1 MNRDPAFEE
10 WIEEARAMPIGKALD
25 IVAPHHAISRKTRFV
40 GPCPGCGG
48 TDRFSLNLKKNIFWC
63 RKSAEGGDAIALA
76 RHVQG
81 AEFLAA
87 VEILTGRPPPGR
99 TISDEERQARARR
112 VAELEARRKAEAERL
127 ATEENEF
134 RSKEIERARKI
145 WKAAGPIAGSMAE
158 AYLRH
163 RGIAPPQGAKLRA
176 ASEVPYW
183 HHIGGE
189 WKAIYAGPAMVAAIQ
204 GRDDRFIGC
213 HITWIDPKLATRS
226 GKAQIIH
233 PETGEILD
241 AKKVRGSQKGGHI
254 MLGGS
259 TTATRF
265 VVGEGIETVLSVQAA
280 EISVGRAAGALY
292 WSSVNLHNLG
302 GKAAGSVPHPTLTLT
317 DSRGRTRPQ
326 RVPGDM
332 PDMTDE
338 AVIAPPPAADDI
350 LLLGDGDSDRFTT
363 RNVLLRFTRR
373 WARPGRTIRAAWADE
388 GADFNDMLRGAA

>member
-1 MNRDPAFEE
+1 
-10 WIEEARAMPIGKALD
+10 MPIGRALD

-63 RKSAEGGDAIALA
+63 RKSAEGGDGIALA

-81 AEFLAA
+81 CDFLAA

-99 TISDEERQARARR
+99 TVSDEERKARARR

-127 ATEENEF
+127 AGEENEF
-134 RSKEIERARKI
+134 RSKEIDRARKI
-145 WKAAGPIAGSMAE
+145 WKAAGPIAGSIAE

-163 RGIAPPQGAKLRA
+163 RGVYAPAGAKLRA
-176 ASEVPYW
+176 ASDLPYW

-189 WKAIYAGPAMVAAIQ
+189 WKLIYKGPAMVAAIQ

-213 HITWIDPKLATRS
+213 HITWIDPNLASRS
-226 GKAQIIH
+226 GKAEIVH
-233 PETGEILD
+233 PETGELLD

-254 MLGGS
+254 HLGGPS
-259 TTATRF
+259 VGSRRF
-265 VVGEGIETVLSVQAA
+265 VVGEGIETVLSVQLA
-280 EISVGRAAGALY
+280 ERLAGRSAFTLY

-302 GKAAGSVPHPTLTLT
+302 GKSAGSVPHPTLTLT
-317 DSRGRTRPQ
+317 DSRGRTRAQ
-326 RVPGDM
+326 RVPGPE
-332 PDMTDE
+332 PDLDDH
-338 AVIAPPPAADDI
+338 AVITPPPEADDI
-350 LLLGDGDSDRFTT
+350 LLLGDGDSDRLTT
-363 RNVLLRFTRR
+363 RNVLLRFAAR
-373 WARPGRTIRAAWADE
+373 WQRPGRTIRAAWAAD